1 MFQGMY
7 NNSLKHPAD
16 YKNVLQRAWQSGMDK
31 IILTVGTITEA
42 DEALKFASEDG
53 KFSDMSCSGLC

>member
-7 NNSLKHPAD
+7 NNSVKHPAD
-16 YKNVLQRAWQSGMDK
+16 YNNVLQRAWQSGMDK

-42 DEALKFASEDG
+42 DEAIKFAREDG
-53 KFSDMSCSGLC
+53 N

>member
-7 NNSLKHPAD
+7 NNSVKHPAD

-53 KFSDMSCSGLC
+53 KTLYVL

>member
-7 NNSLKHPAD
+7 NNSVKHPVD

-31 IILTVGTITEA
+31 IILTVGTVTEA

-53 KFSDMSCSGLC
+53 SILVW